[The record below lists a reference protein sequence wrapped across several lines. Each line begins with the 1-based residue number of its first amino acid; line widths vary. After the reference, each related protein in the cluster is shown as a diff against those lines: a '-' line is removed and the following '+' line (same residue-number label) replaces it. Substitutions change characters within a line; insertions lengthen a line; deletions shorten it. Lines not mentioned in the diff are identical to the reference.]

1 MPPCT
6 RKELNLMNTSYRP
19 IERYAIETAQYDA
32 DRLFVE
38 TGIWYKVIEASEG
51 VFIAVPVDDAPPKT
65 NEPQQTNHIKILD
78 DDADYFELDLLQY
91 VEDTHIMKRLAIAV
105 ANAAQMP
112 VSSVFLAGLG
122 IFSAVAVRNYVVAY
136 QHTDDIPVGLFI
148 EIEQPSGSGK
158 TRCLTGFQ
166 KPFFEA
172 YEMRCKEWK
181 CKIDELEKD
190 LAQAEGDE
198 SREIEKTLKHLKKN
212 PPPQPFITN
221 ATPESLEPHLMRSGG
236 WFALA
241 SSEQGAINSILGKS
255 YNDSGRAN
263 NNDLMLN
270 GFDGGYVASSR
281 IGREG
286 YCGEVRGAFIVFAQ
300 HGSVETMIK
309 SSNGIG
315 LAERMI
321 FAVEQH
327 YLGRRNH
334 FQNTAIPYE
343 LLEEYRATCECL
355 EYVCHSHT
363 GEKLAAL
370 KISDC
375 GHQKITEFKQS
386 IESHQADGGKYSH
399 DYLRGAASKL
409 NMQIMKI
416 AAILHLSDSVIALHE
431 NLIADEWVDSAIG
444 IVSELF
450 EGSVRLCTAKG
461 FIGEKAEFEALINYL
476 SKDGGKAKTGT
487 EITNSLRSTN
497 PFKNYSGNKRSIV
510 TQALKRAVAQGL
522 VVEIYGNSKT
532 PTYKLA

>member
-1 MPPCT
+1 
-6 RKELNLMNTSYRP
+6 MNTYNPAYEPCFSV
-19 IERYAIETAQYDA
+19 ETAQYRA
-32 DRLFVE
+32 DILVDE
-38 TGIWYKVIEASEG
+38 TGKPHTLITISEG
-51 VFIAVPVDDAPPKT
+51 IFAAVPVDDAPPKT
-65 NEPQQTNHIKILD
+65 NELQQTNHIKILD

-91 VEDTHIMKRLAIAV
+91 VEDSHIMKRLAIAV

-148 EIEQPSGSGK
+148 EIEQPSGTGK
-158 TRCLTGFQ
+158 TRCLTAFQ

-172 YEMRCKEWK
+172 HEMRCKNWK
-181 CKIDELEKD
+181 REIEELERS

-198 SREIEKTLKHLKKN
+198 SHEIEKKLKHLKKN

-221 ATPESLEPHLMRSGG
+221 ATPESLEPHLTRSGG

-241 SSEQGAINSILGKS
+241 SSEQGAINSMLGKS

-300 HGSVETMIK
+300 HGSIETMIK
-309 SSNGIG
+309 SSNGTG
-315 LAERMI
+315 LAERIM

-363 GEKLAAL
+363 GEKLATL

-375 GHQKITEFKQS
+375 GHQKN
-386 IESHQADGGKYSH
+386 H
-399 DYLRGAASKL
+399 
-409 NMQIMKI
+409 
-416 AAILHLSDSVIALHE
+416 
-431 NLIADEWVDSAIG
+431 G
-444 IVSELF
+444 I
-450 EGSVRLCTAKG
+450 
-461 FIGEKAEFEALINYL
+461 
-476 SKDGGKAKTGT
+476 
-487 EITNSLRSTN
+487 
-497 PFKNYSGNKRSIV
+497 
-510 TQALKRAVAQGL
+510 
-522 VVEIYGNSKT
+522 
-532 PTYKLA
+532 